1 MTAFKLKKKESSSR
15 RYPAC
20 RPRADRARLAAA
32 ARRGRRSG
40 EAVHE
45 ARKDLKK
52 LRSALKLVRPVLGE
66 KAYRRE
72 NERFRDV
79 ARELSD
85 VRDAQVRAETV
96 EGLAQRFP
104 DDAPPGGWWT
114 VRADPRR

>member
-1 MTAFKLKKKESSSR
+1 M
-15 RYPAC
+15 
-20 RPRADRARLAAA
+20 
-32 ARRGRRSG
+32 
-40 EAVHE
+40 
-45 ARKDLKK
+45 KK

-96 EGLAQRFP
+96 EALA
-104 DDAPPGGWWT
+104 
-114 VRADPRR
+114 RALRRRRPARRLVDGARDPRR